1 MTQRWMIVF
10 GLGMVSM
17 VGLLVAA
24 AILRKLSLVVVAF
37 VGVPLV
43 TSVGIVLVV
52 FVEVLIEHWKK

>member
-10 GLGMVSM
+10 GLGTVSM

-37 VGVPLV
+37 VGVPLA

>member
-10 GLGMVSM
+10 GLGMVLM

-24 AILRKLSLVVVAF
+24 AVLRKLSLVVVAF